1 MEKDKDRLSILER
14 VEKGEISIEEAEAEL
29 EQVPEEDEAVVAQV
43 EGLGTGSEVRR
54 DSQST
59 NFDTPSAIQ
68 PEGTE
73 QVTEKKPE
81 ETYASPDDLA
91 AHSQA
96 LKKHDVGSPTARK
109 KKESEE
115 AYVST
120 RRERKLALAE
130 RFQNWQPQMMVGLM
144 DGSDASWQWPWPD
157 KNWQWMWQNFGYPV
171 YMSHSIDATEG
182 SELQVVSYQGDLFI
196 RGWDEPMLKVNG
208 AVFDVRIGQDENVIR
223 VASSTGQLQIWVP
236 GGIARVKARVEPG
249 DMWLSSICAD
259 VDMNCQSGD
268 LGCERIK
275 GNVKARVNGGDVR
288 LMGIEGSIDANVIR
302 GNSEVR
308 GISSE
313 NVSLK
318 AMEGNIWLSLNSVS
332 SGIFRCENDKGDI
345 NLLSNGELSC
355 ELLVEATRG
364 GRISPVILPWQR
376 LLERSESKLHGIL
389 RNGGASI
396 SLVTESGRIYI
407 QESWM
412 NTFPVP
418 SSG

>member
-1 MEKDKDRLSILER
+1 MERDMEKDKDRLSILER

-29 EQVPEEDEAVVAQV
+29 EQAPEEDEAVVAQV
-43 EGLGTGSEVRR
+43 EGLGTGSHM
-54 DSQST
+54 
-59 NFDTPSAIQ
+59 PSATQ
-68 PEGTE
+68 PEG
-73 QVTEKKPE
+73 
-81 ETYASPDDLA
+81 TYASPDDLA
-91 AHSQA
+91 GPSQA
-96 LKKHDVGSPTARK
+96 LKKL
-109 KKESEE
+109 EE

-130 RFQNWQPQMMVGLM
+130 RFQNWQPQMMMGLM
-144 DGSDASWQWPWPD
+144 DGSDASWPWPD

-236 GGIARVKARVEPG
+236 EGIARVKARVEPG

-259 VDMNCQSGD
+259 VDMSCQSGD

-275 GNVKARVNGGDVR
+275 GSVKARVNGGDVR

-308 GISSE
+308 GISSD

-318 AMEGNIWLSLNSVS
+318 AMEGNIWLSLDSVS